1 MVTYFCRVRCSL
13 GGLITIVGLD
23 RRYLMLDLGYM
34 VDLGYGMETGRFEG
48 FSAFLMGFL
57 DQMGI

>member
-57 DQMGI
+57 D